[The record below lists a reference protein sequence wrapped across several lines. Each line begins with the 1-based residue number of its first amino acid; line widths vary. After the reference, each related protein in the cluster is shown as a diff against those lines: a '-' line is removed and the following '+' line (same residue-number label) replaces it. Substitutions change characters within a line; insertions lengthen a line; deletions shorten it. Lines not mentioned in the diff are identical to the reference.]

1 MAVLL
6 CYWLFEIHT
15 VFTDRVTDS
24 QVNCEPESD
33 VVDLPSCVIEL
44 SDSLLADSFLG
55 YVWALVVGKSIVFLV
70 KSLVRVASCTI
81 DRTILWYLQYTWQPQ
96 SCYMKN
102 LETKSSLL
110 LILRDQIST
119 WISIICLKSTTSSQQ
134 SCVDFC
140 QLKVWQVVSST
151 SFKQM

>member
-81 DRTILWYLQYTWQPQ
+81 DSTIL
-96 SCYMKN
+96 
-102 LETKSSLL
+102 
-110 LILRDQIST
+110 
-119 WISIICLKSTTSSQQ
+119 
-134 SCVDFC
+134 
-140 QLKVWQVVSST
+140 
-151 SFKQM
+151 